1 MLHTTKHPWQ
11 KPQVKEL
18 MKNTLRPENIDMI
31 VRTTNNGLFSLK
43 DPAMPII
50 RSRDAKLQEA
60 QGALIKSSY
69 ITMKLAEDLDQAHA
83 KGDINPQLYDKMSDQ
98 CIHSLTLNSV
108 AVQQLDQVRRS
119 AFKPV
124 LPTHLKGLT
133 KVPPSPHTELFGNDL
148 PTRQK
153 ELKEK
158 AELAESL
165 GKAEKHTSSTRYF
178 KRNQGPQNKPYSRPP
193 QSSSKPNWTQ
203 RNKQQDTRNQMKG
216 QQKVSI
222 PDFNLNFDPNRTIAT
237 CYRVWTLLTRDHT
250 ILQGVRLGFISN
262 PPPPPPQDRATVF
275 QPCLSTTQTTT
286 IDPEIE
292 SLLSLKV
299 IAPSHQGN
307 CLWISPIFTT
317 TNKDGTSRLIL
328 NLKKLNLLITHIPF
342 KMESIKDVIH
352 MIKQAVWM
360 ASVDLH
366 HAYYSV
372 QVHRSHSPYFS
383 FLWQDKYYH
392 YLRLPNEYAQ
402 APLIFTKLLRLP
414 SGYLR
419 SQGHLSVVYMDDTYL
434 QGDSN
439 SSCQSNIANT
449 VSLLQAMGFTINMKK
464 SVLTPTQSLEFLG
477 FIINSVNMTITLT
490 TRRKSNIAEVCTK
503 LLMKTSLK
511 IRFVSSAIGMII
523 AALPAVK
530 HGALHYRTMEA
541 DKNFALQLTEGDF
554 DKNMTLSPQA
564 RNEVQWWVTHIYH
577 SQRFLHP
584 PPITTIIYSD
594 ASLEGSGATDSIST
608 IGAPWRDTDELAH

>member
-1 MLHTTKHPWQ
+1 
-11 KPQVKEL
+11 
-18 MKNTLRPENIDMI
+18 MI
-31 VRTTNNGLFSLK
+31 VRTTNNGLFSVK
-43 DPAMPII
+43 DPAMTII

-60 QGALIKSSY
+60 QDALIKSSY

-133 KVPPSPHTELFGNDL
+133 KVPPSTHTELFGNDL

-165 GKAEKHTSSTRYF
+165 GKAEKHTFSNRYF
-178 KRNQGPQNKPYSRPP
+178 KRNQGPQNKPYSQPP

-203 RNKQQDTRNQMKG
+203 RNKQQDTRNHQRSYYPSG
-216 QQKVSI
+216 
-222 PDFNLNFDPNRTIAT
+222 
-237 CYRVWTLLTRDHT
+237 YWTGCQ
-250 ILQGVRLGFISN
+250 IGFY
-262 PPPPPPQDRATVF
+262 F
-275 QPCLSTTQTTT
+275 QPPHRTGPLFSNHVSQPPKRLLL
-286 IDPEIE
+286 IQKL

-342 KMESIKDVIH
+342 KMESIKYVIH
-352 MIKQAVWM
+352 MIKQGVWM

-372 QVHRSHSPYFS
+372 QVQSSHSPYFS
-383 FLWQDKYYH
+383 FSWQDKYYH
-392 YLRLPNEYAQ
+392 YLPMDMHRLP
-402 APLIFTKLLRLP
+402 
-414 SGYLR
+414 
-419 SQGHLSVVYMDDTYL
+419 
-434 QGDSN
+434 
-439 SSCQSNIANT
+439 
-449 VSLLQAMGFTINMKK
+449 
-464 SVLTPTQSLEFLG
+464 
-477 FIINSVNMTITLT
+477 
-490 TRRKSNIAEVCTK
+490 
-503 LLMKTSLK
+503 
-511 IRFVSSAIGMII
+511 
-523 AALPAVK
+523 
-530 HGALHYRTMEA
+530 
-541 DKNFALQLTEGDF
+541 
-554 DKNMTLSPQA
+554 
-564 RNEVQWWVTHIYH
+564 
-577 SQRFLHP
+577 
-584 PPITTIIYSD
+584 
-594 ASLEGSGATDSIST
+594 
-608 IGAPWRDTDELAH
+608 